1 MKSALRIL
9 RLGWDGRGRFTVVC
23 AALAVQ
29 ALPTVAWAQKPG
41 RVVDDEESLLR
52 YGIAAGVVVVMGIT
66 AFLNSKRS
74 HLS

>member
-1 MKSALRIL
+1 M
-9 RLGWDGRGRFTVVC
+9 VC

-29 ALPTVAWAQKPG
+29 LLPAVAWAQKPG
-41 RVVDDEESLLR
+41 RLADDEESLLR